1 MYLLTLHDGRRGLYT
16 GRTCENCFFVK
27 LNGEPY
33 WWWIPCGMVAT
44 AQELSVPDARDAA

>member
-1 MYLLTLHDGRRGLYT
+1 
-16 GRTCENCFFVK
+16 VK